1 MKKIMKYF
9 LILVLLIFL
18 VFINSCDYNL
28 NSKPFMKGK
37 FVYNVPFV
45 LYDNV
50 CVDQMIMEFTP
61 YEGNIEDLKF
71 EKGEHEYYDDV
82 CYNKNLIQNGFND
95 EIWNIKIYFKLYNT
109 EEYIFTNTFS
119 MKSVASVEGADAYN
133 IRVDILDVNYELT
146 YYFRFRLFSKFTENP
161 FDEILFQ
168 LNAIFV
174 DDVLTSNIQN
184 NTDYLSIV
192 QMEWWYL
199 PYINE

>member
-1 MKKIMKYF
+1 
-9 LILVLLIFL
+9 
-18 VFINSCDYNL
+18 
-28 NSKPFMKGK
+28 
-37 FVYNVPFV
+37 
-45 LYDNV
+45 
-50 CVDQMIMEFTP
+50 
-61 YEGNIEDLKF
+61 
-71 EKGEHEYYDDV
+71 
-82 CYNKNLIQNGFND
+82 
-95 EIWNIKIYFKLYNT
+95 
-109 EEYIFTNTFS
+109 
-119 MKSVASVEGADAYN
+119 MKSVASVEGTDAYN